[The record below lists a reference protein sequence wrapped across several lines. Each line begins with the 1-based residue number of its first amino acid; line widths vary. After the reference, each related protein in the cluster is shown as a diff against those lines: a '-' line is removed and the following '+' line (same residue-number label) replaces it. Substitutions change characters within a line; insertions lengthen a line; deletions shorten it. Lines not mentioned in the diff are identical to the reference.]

1 MSPKAKQAAAQQ
13 TFVLF
18 GPLTNGLSAY
28 ADGPL
33 PSIAKIRHAVQQN
46 CNKFQQKVSKRY
58 WYLPILKTTCYNSS
72 GS

>member
-1 MSPKAKQAAAQQ
+1 MFPPEGTLLYIAFLLRFTRLRA
-13 TFVLF
+13 L
-18 GPLTNGLSAY
+18 LSAY

-33 PSIAKIRHAVQQN
+33 PSIANLRHAVQQN